1 MEKNLLQ
8 FLLFFVTCTSLSQ
21 ESQTL
26 ISGKVVDSLGF
37 VKNVNIINLKTNKGT
52 FSSDDGMFGIYA
64 TEGDSL
70 QISSVQHIT
79 RKLRISKEVINNKFM
94 TIILGTNT
102 FVLDEFE
109 LKKHHLIGRL
119 GVDIKDVP
127 TDRKDSLLQ
136 KTLNFSNVNFK
147 LVDTRI
153 DANIRMKPP
162 IVNTV
167 ANSFGG
173 AGGSASITFKF
184 KDLLLRKE
192 LNRKK
197 AVPDKI
203 LIELGEPF
211 FFEELKIPKD
221 NYFHFLDYC
230 NPLGIERLHK
240 EGNVLELIKIFQ
252 KESLPYL
259 KIIKKE

>member
-8 FLLFFVTCTSLSQ
+8 FLLFFITYTTLSQ
-21 ESQTL
+21 ERQTL
-26 ISGKVVDSLGF
+26 ISGKVVDSLGT

-52 FSSDDGMFGIYA
+52 FSSDDGLFRIYVK
-64 TEGDSL
+64 EGDSL

-79 RKLRISKEVINNKFM
+79 RKLRISKEIINNKFI
-94 TIILGTNT
+94 TIRLGTNT

-119 GVDIKDVP
+119 GVDIKEVP

-136 KTLNFSNVNFK
+136 KTLDFSKVDFK

-162 IVNTV
+162 IVSTV

-173 AGGSASITFKF
+173 GGGSASIPFKY
-184 KDLLLRKE
+184 KDLILRKE

-197 AVPDKI
+197 EVPDKI
-203 LIELGEPF
+203 LSELGEQF
-211 FFEELKIPKD
+211 FFEELEIPKD
-221 NYFHFLDYC
+221 NYFHFLEYC
-230 NPLGIERLHK
+230 NPLGIEDLHK
-240 EGNVLELIKIFQ
+240 EGKVLELIKIFQ
-252 KESLPYL
+252 KESVQYL